1 MTTLTIDLKLKEII
15 DGLDNKDYE
24 SFKKEI
30 LKLSNNL
37 SINTDKNSDLVIIS
51 NNFTKNNINNSD
63 IEKECRSIIVNKKDL
78 SIVCY
83 THDNIYYN
91 EEAKNFLLNKDIT
104 KTRKIYEC
112 YEGTL
117 LTIYNFEDEWN
128 MSTRKCIRADKSF
141 WSSNK
146 THYNMFVETIGKE
159 FSNFTKLLNKE
170 NYYMFVLVHHE
181 NKNIVDYSYRFENKE
196 YKKVVHVMTRNS
208 ITHKEVND
216 EETYVKLIKDFG
228 VVLPTEY
235 EDFTLLDEE
244 NNTETIKLP
253 LKFGGLII
261 KNYNNETNKTD
272 ILKFESNSYQM
283 LSVLQPN
290 TNNIY
295 KSFVELYQNDMLKK
309 HLEYF
314 PGNAKM
320 KNPIFDEVPY
330 DTIGIVDAT
339 FKVLTSE
346 LFELF
351 KLLWDVKDCS
361 HKNKDL
367 YKLLPHEYTT
377 VLYKIRGIYYT
388 KKEKYINR
396 KNTKDTNDTKDNSIS
411 NNSTYNL
418 RIFDIYSLLKNY
430 DTRNLLKLI
439 YSRKLLKN
447 KIDNKEE
454 EIYEQLRKISLKCDR
469 ISLKMIAILTNNM
482 YPDEDN
488 INVPVKTINTKNVI

>member
-1 MTTLTIDLKLKEII
+1 MTTLLNINFKLNEVINKLEDKNFDSLK
-15 DGLDNKDYE
+15 
-24 SFKKEI
+24 KKLFE
-30 LKLSNNL
+30 LSNNL
-37 SINTDKNSDLVIIS
+37 NVNTEKDSDLAIIS
-51 NNFTKNNINNSD
+51 NNFSKNNINKTD
-63 IEKECRSIIVNKKDL
+63 LEKECRSVILNKNDL
-78 SIVCY
+78 SVVCY
-83 THDNIYYN
+83 THDNLYYN
-91 EEAKNFLLNKDIT
+91 EDAKNFLLNNDIS
-104 KTRKIYEC
+104 KTRRIYEC
-112 YEGTL
+112 FEGTL
-117 LTIYNFEDEWN
+117 LTVYNYENKWRV
-128 MSTRKCIRADKSF
+128 STRKCLRADVSF

-146 THYNMFVETIGKE
+146 THYDMFLESLDNTFE
-159 FSNFTKLLNKE
+159 EFTKCLNKD
-170 NYYMFVLVHHE
+170 NYYMFVLVHYD
-181 NKNIVDYSYRFENKE
+181 NKNIVDYSYVFKDEN
-196 YKKVVHVMTRNS
+196 YKKVVHVMTREND
-208 ITHKEVND
+208 THMETED
-216 EETYVKLIKDFG
+216 EETNKKLTDNFG
-228 VVLPTEY
+228 VIFPKEY
-235 EDFTLLDEE
+235 EDFTKLDEE

-253 LKFGGLII
+253 LKFGGLVI
-261 KNYNNETNKTD
+261 KNLNNETKKTD

-283 LSVLQPN
+283 MSVLQPN

-320 KNPIFDEVPY
+320 SNPVFDEMPY

-377 VLYKIRGIYYT
+377 VLYKIRGIYYS

-396 KNTKDTNDTKDNSIS
+396 KNNTE
-411 NNSTYNL
+411 NNLNTYNL

-430 DTRNLLKLI
+430 ETKNLLKLI
-439 YSRKLLKN
+439 FSRKNLKQ
-447 KIDNKEE
+447 KIDENKEDKKFE
-454 EIYEQLRKISLKCDR
+454 ELRKISLKCDR

-482 YPDEDN
+482 FPDDN
-488 INVPVKTINTKNVI
+488 NLNVPVKTVKSTKVI